1 MRNSRRI
8 RLALIM
14 VSLAGCVK
22 GVKPYEPDNKKG
34 RTLFMPSYQ
43 ASAPAPVYARTR
55 WVQLPEVLPAR
66 ENDEGRGFSSYE
78 DAPSLRPVYQLR
90 IKNGTLEEA
99 ARVLGAMA
107 RYSSYT
113 TPSLATRKVSFQEL
127 GTIDELAEII
137 EDKERI
143 KVVVDHDNKEVRFL
157 VRTVTEPTL
166 YNSE

>member
-1 MRNSRRI
+1 MSSFRFG
-8 RLALIM
+8 LALIT
-14 VSLAGCVK
+14 VCLAGCVK
-22 GVKPYEPDNKKG
+22 GVKPYEPDNKNA
-34 RTLFMPSYQ
+34 RTLFMPSYRT
-43 ASAPAPVYARTR
+43 SAPAPVYARTR

-66 ENDEGRGFSSYE
+66 ESEEGRGVSTYE
-78 DAPSLRPVYQLR
+78 NAPSLRPVYQLT
-90 IKNGTLEEA
+90 IKNGTLEET

-113 TPSLATRKVSFQEL
+113 TPSLATRKVSFQNL

-143 KVVVDHDNKEVRFL
+143 KVVVDHENKEVRFL

-166 YNSE
+166 YSSE